1 MGRNITTPTNKNFK
15 LFSGAA
21 ACHISSDGGTI
32 LGNMLIINPI
42 KDNRKRKILH
52 KKGCKS

>member
-1 MGRNITTPTNKNFK
+1 MGKNITTPTNKNFK

-21 ACHISSDGGTI
+21 ACQISSDGGTI